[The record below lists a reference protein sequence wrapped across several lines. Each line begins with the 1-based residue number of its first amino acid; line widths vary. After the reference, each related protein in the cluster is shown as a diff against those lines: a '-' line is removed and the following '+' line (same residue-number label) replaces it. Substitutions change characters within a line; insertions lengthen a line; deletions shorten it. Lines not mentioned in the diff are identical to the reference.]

1 MAVELA
7 DPGWVRSR
15 LLGCLPHYLRV
26 ITGSDVTDVELT
38 AVEVPRGGQSNE
50 TVLFEVA
57 WTAGAAR
64 GHGSFVLR
72 LQPQANQMFLD
83 PDVLA
88 EGELLR
94 DLARVS
100 AVPVP
105 EVFVLEDDP
114 RVLGRPFFLMS
125 KVPGHIPGGRPSI
138 HRDPWLISLAEG
150 ERFEAIAA
158 GLRALALVHATDW
171 HRVRR
176 FRDAAVDPRHDLEQ
190 LQHWYAWAA
199 RGRAHPTI
207 EAGIDQL
214 ERRPARPSGDVV
226 LLWGDPR
233 PGNIIFAD
241 DGSVAALI
249 DWEMAAL
256 GTPASDI
263 GWWLMM
269 DDFARRG
276 AQGAVLEGLPTR
288 SETIE
293 AYRQG
298 GGAELAN
305 LEHFEL
311 LACVRLAITLIRA
324 ADSLIARGIIEPT
337 SRFVHENIP
346 SQMIADHL
354 GLDRPPICD
363 DYRRLSRLRAR
374 SPAEPGVLNSRGNVA
389 QVPRQGTSQRT
400 WREKRT

>member
-7 DPGWVRSR
+7 DSGWVRSR

-26 ITGSDVTDVELT
+26 ITGSDVANVELI
-38 AVEVPRGGQSNE
+38 ALEVPRGGQSNE
-50 TVLFEVA
+50 TVLFEAA
-57 WTAGAAR
+57 WTTGAAR
-64 GHGSFVLR
+64 SNGSFVLR
-72 LQPQANQMFLD
+72 LQPQANQMFLH

-105 EVFVLEDDP
+105 QVFVLEDDP
-114 RVLGRPFFLMS
+114 EILGRPFFLMS
-125 KVPGHIPGGRPSI
+125 KVAGHIPGGRPSI
-138 HRDPWLISLAEG
+138 HRDPWLISLTEG

-158 GLRALALVHATDW
+158 GLRALTRVHATDW
-171 HRVRR
+171 HTVRR
-176 FRDAAVDPRHDLEQ
+176 FQDAAFDPSDDLEQ
-190 LQHWYAWAA
+190 LKRWYTWAA
-199 RGRAHPTI
+199 RGRAHATI

-214 ERRPARPSGDVV
+214 ERRPAARPANVV

-256 GTPASDI
+256 GSAASDL

-276 AQGAVLEGLPTR
+276 AEGAILRGLPTR
-288 SETIE
+288 SETLE
-293 AYRQG
+293 VYRQG
-298 GGAELAN
+298 GAVQTGD

-324 ADSLIARGIIEPT
+324 ADSLIGRGIIEPT

-346 SQMIADHL
+346 NQMIADRL
-354 GLDRPPICD
+354 GLESPPLCD
-363 DYRRLSRLRAR
+363 DYRRLSRLKRR
-374 SPAEPGVLNSRGNVA
+374 SPA
-389 QVPRQGTSQRT
+389 
-400 WREKRT
+400 